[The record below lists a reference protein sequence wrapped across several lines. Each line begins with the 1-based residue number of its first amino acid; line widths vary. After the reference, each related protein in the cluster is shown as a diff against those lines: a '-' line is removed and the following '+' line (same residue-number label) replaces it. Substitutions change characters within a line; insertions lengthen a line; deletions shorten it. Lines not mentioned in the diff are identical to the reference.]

1 VLMTLRSRLE
11 ESLHRAV
18 SPMVRVVPPDQR
30 TDLRHRLGRYHPWE
44 TGFDFAVPPIRPGEV
59 TGPPDFVGVGVPM
72 AGIGWWS
79 ALVADHPGVHR
90 PGASTAQHFLSRF
103 ARQTFGP
110 DDIQRY
116 HQLFP
121 RRPGTIAGEWTP
133 TYLGDPWVPPL
144 LASAAPEA
152 RLIVLVREPIERLQL
167 GLRRSIDRRTANSGA
182 HMAESIDR
190 SFYARPL
197 RQMLQYVPADRV
209 LVLQYE
215 RVVED
220 PLGGLDAT
228 YGFLGLEGGH
238 RPAGT
243 RPPRPGPGLPPLDGR
258 TEERLVDLYSAD
270 VADLVA
276 LVPTLDLSLWPRFAG
291 TA

>member
-1 VLMTLRSRLE
+1 VY
-11 ESLHRAV
+11 
-18 SPMVRVVPPDQR
+18 RVVPPEQR
-30 TDLRHRLGRYHPWE
+30 TDLRHRSGRYHPWE
-44 TGFDFAVPPIRPGEV
+44 TGFDFTVPPIGPGEV

-72 AGIGWWS
+72 AGIRWWS

-90 PGASTAQHFLSRF
+90 PDGPTAQHFLSHF
-103 ARQTFGP
+103 ARRTFGP
-110 DDIQRY
+110 GDVQRY
-116 HQLFP
+116 HELFP

-144 LASAAPEA
+144 LANAAPDA
-152 RLIVLVREPIERLQL
+152 RMIVLVREPIDRLQL
-167 GLRRSIDRRTANSGA
+167 GLSRSMDRRRANAGA

-197 RQMLQYVPADRV
+197 RQLLQYVPAERV
-209 LVLQYE
+209 LVIQYE

-220 PLGGLDAT
+220 PRGGLATT
-228 YGFLGLEGGH
+228 YGFLGLDDGH
-238 RPAGT
+238 RPAGV
-243 RPPRPGPGLPPLDGR
+243 RRPRPGPGLPPLDGP

-270 VADLVA
+270 VADLAA